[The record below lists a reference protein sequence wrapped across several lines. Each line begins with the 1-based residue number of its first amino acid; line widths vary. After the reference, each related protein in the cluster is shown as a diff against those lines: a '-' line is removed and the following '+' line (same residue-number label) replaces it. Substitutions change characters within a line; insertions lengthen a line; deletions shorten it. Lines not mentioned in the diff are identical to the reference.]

1 MEREYALERNERRK
15 RLSSQVQRWRDRR
28 QHCSAALLGCLHGRG
43 LVLGGKEDSH
53 AEVSSREFG
62 EAWEA
67 MEQGVLQAGVA
78 AAGVSNTKVVLEVL
92 GSLRKVLRRTRR
104 SVRLRGRGV
113 HKRNNT
119 KK

>member
-1 MEREYALERNERRK
+1 MEREHTLERNERRK

-67 MEQGVLQAGVA
+67 MEQGVLQPAGGRRRRRRLEHEGGA
-78 AAGVSNTKVVLEVL
+78 RGTRKPKKSTKAYPAKCTTTRTG
-92 GSLRKVLRRTRR
+92 GS
-104 SVRLRGRGV
+104 
-113 HKRNNT
+113 
-119 KK
+119 